1 MDGMNRAVHTIGIFF
16 VLFIL
21 TCMGVGILVWL
32 SPIGEDS
39 LTPAQRTLLDI
50 GDWMVK
56 ASAGAILGFA
66 GGAGLVKLNGTNS

>member
-1 MDGMNRAVHTIGIFF
+1 M
-16 VLFIL
+16 
-21 TCMGVGILVWL
+21 VWL